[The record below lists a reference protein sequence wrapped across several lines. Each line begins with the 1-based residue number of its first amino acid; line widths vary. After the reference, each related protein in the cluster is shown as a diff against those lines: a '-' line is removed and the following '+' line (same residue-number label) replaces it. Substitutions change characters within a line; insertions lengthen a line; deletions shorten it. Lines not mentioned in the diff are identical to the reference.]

1 MASNL
6 DFIAPTGADD
16 MKKDMSAH
24 WMNYINLVKTYVEG
38 DEEAFMWVS
47 FREQLQR
54 AENQL
59 MNEVCKT
66 SPNAESMLEIFR
78 ASYNRSVAEI
88 KMIKR
93 RGSEFSKSRLS
104 VYESEAAQMLQMYNE
119 ELEQQQRAAALIQS
133 FYKNHK

>member
-6 DFIAPTGADD
+6 DFIAPTGAYD

-24 WMNYINLVKTYVEG
+24 WTNYINLVKTYVEG